1 VIFYNCFYFSN
12 TYIFVIAIKGVK
24 NVANDVTDKTKSAIQ
39 GAGRKGGKAVNAVG
53 KETTNLATR
62 MRKSIEHLFGKD

>member
-1 VIFYNCFYFSN
+1 M
-12 TYIFVIAIKGVK
+12 
-24 NVANDVTDKTKSAIQ
+24 ANDVTDKTKSAIQ